1 MDVILVSYMKGELQF
16 EVIFGKVP
24 KRVFRT
30 KREELTGGWIKITNE
45 ELNDFYPSPGTIRFL
60 SYNKTN

>member
-1 MDVILVSYMKGELQF
+1 MKGELQF
-16 EVIFGKVP
+16 EVVFGKVP

-30 KREELTGGWIKITNE
+30 KREELTGGWIKIANE
-45 ELNDFYPSPGTIRFL
+45 EIDDFYPSPGTIRFL